1 MSIEAN
7 KAVIQR
13 LFEEVFNQGKIE
25 VLDDIVAEHVL
36 HHDAT
41 SPEPKHESSV
51 SFKQVTHLFQ
61 AAFPDANIPLFD
73 LIAEGDRVVARW
85 GLRGTHQGTFMDVPP
100 TDKPVSV
107 NGIIIYRLVDQKIVE
122 YWEAFDTRWV
132 LQQLGTI

>member
-1 MSIEAN
+1 M
-7 KAVIQR
+7 
-13 LFEEVFNQGKIE
+13 E

-41 SPEPKHESSV
+41 SPKPKNESPV
-51 SFKQVTHLFQ
+51 SFKQVAHLFQ

-85 GLRGTHQGTFMDVPP
+85 GLRGTHQGTFMDFPP
-100 TDKPVSV
+100 TEKPVSV

-122 YWEAFDTRWV
+122 YWKTFDTRWV
-132 LQQLGTI
+132 LQQLDTI